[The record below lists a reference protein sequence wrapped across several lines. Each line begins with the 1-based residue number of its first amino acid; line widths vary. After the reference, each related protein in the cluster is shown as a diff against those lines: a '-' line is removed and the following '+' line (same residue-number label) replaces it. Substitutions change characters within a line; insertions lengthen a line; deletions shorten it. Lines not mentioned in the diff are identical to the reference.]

1 MHHLAGLARLDD
13 HPHPAPG
20 VIPDQVVVNGGG
32 GEQRGNGGVVG
43 VDVPVGEDQH
53 RVPLAD
59 LLRGQPADPLQP
71 LLQRLHPAVGV
82 EGGGDGGGR
91 ELALG
96 DVADRLQVGVAQD
109 RGGYLQPLGLGGPLL
124 QQVAPRPE
132 AGRQGHDQLLADRV
146 DGRVGHLGE
155 ELLEVREKVDR
166 ALAEN
171 RQRGVVSHRADRL
184 LAIAG
189 HRGEDELQLLL
200 GIAEG
205 AVPDQEGAGV
215 GIGRLGDRIQ
225 LVETDGSLADPLP
238 VGVAPAEHALDGVV
252 VQDLAGLGV
261 DQEQP
266 ARLQPPLLAD
276 ALLGDRQHPGLGG
289 HHHPTVLG
297 DQPAGRAEAVAV
309 EGGADQAAVGEGDGG
324 GAVPGLDERGV
335 ELVEGV
341 PLLVHERVPV
351 PGLGDH
357 HHDRVLDRATGHGQ
371 QLERVVELARVRP
384 QLVDHRAELADVGAV
399 VRAAELRLAGPHP
412 VDVAAQRVDLAVV
425 RAEAEGLG
433 QVPPG
438 QDVGGEAGV
447 DHGEP
452 GDGHRVAEVRVEG
465 GELVGGEHPLVDE
478 RAAAEARNVE
488 AVAGQPD
495 RVTAPLDDPPED
507 VEAAL
512 QGVALE
518 AEGAD
523 EEPADD
529 RHPGQGGRSGAR
541 RLHRDVA
548 PAEQPEPLVVAGGGD
563 QRLAV
568 RAGRGVLGEED
579 HPHPVGARRREREAG
594 VPAQNGVGELDQ
606 DAGAVAAQ
614 RVRTGGTAVA
624 EVAECLQAGADD
636 LVGRLPVQRRHEG
649 DPAVV
654 VVQPRI
660 VQAPHPVRV
669 AEVLG

>member
-1 MHHLAGLARLDD
+1 M
-13 HPHPAPG
+13 
-20 VIPDQVVVNGGG
+20 
-32 GEQRGNGGVVG
+32 VG

-59 LLRGQPADPLQP
+59 LLRGEPADPLQP
-71 LLQRLHPAVGV
+71 LLQPLHPAVGT
-82 EGGGDGGGR
+82 EGHGDRGGR

-96 DVADRLQVGVAQD
+96 DVADGLQVGVAQD
-109 RGGYLQPLGLGGPLL
+109 RGRHLQPLGLGGPLL
-124 QQVAPRPE
+124 EEVAPRPE
-132 AGRQGHDQLLADRV
+132 AGRQRHHQLLADRV
-146 DGRVGHLGE
+146 DRRVGDLGKELFEVSE
-155 ELLEVREKVDR
+155 EVDGT
-166 ALAEN
+166 LAEDGE
-171 RQRGVVSHRADRL
+171 RSVVAHRAHGL
-184 LAIAG
+184 LAVSR
-189 HRGEDELQLLL
+189 HRGEEHLQLLL
-200 GIAEG
+200 GVAED
-205 AVPDQEGAGV
+205 AMLDEEGAGV
-215 GIGRLGDRIQ
+215 GVGWVGDPVQ
-225 LVETDGSLADPLP
+225 LVESDGALADPIG

-261 DQEQP
+261 DQEE
-266 ARLQPPLLAD
+266 ATGLQPPLLDD
-276 ALLGDRQHPGLGG
+276 AVLGDGQHPGLGG
-289 HHHPTVLG
+289 HHHPTVLR
-297 DQPAGRAEAVAV
+297 DQPAGRPEAVAV
-309 EGGADQAAVGEGDGG
+309 EGGADQAAVGEGDRG
-324 GAVPGLDERGV
+324 GAIPGLDERGV

-371 QLERVVELARVRP
+371 ELKRVVELARVRA

-412 VDVAAQRVDLAVV
+412 VDVAPQRVDLTVV
-425 RAEAEGLG
+425 GAEAEGLG
-433 QVPPG
+433 QVPAG

-452 GDGHRVAEVRVEG
+452 RDRDRVAEVRVEG
-465 GELVGGEHPLVDE
+465 GQLVGGEHPLVHQGP
-478 RAAAEARNVE
+478 AAEARQVE

-495 RVTAPLDDPPED
+495 RVAAPLDDPPED
-507 VEAAL
+507 VEAAF

-523 EEPADD
+523 EELADD
-529 RHPGQGGRSGAR
+529 RHPGQGGRPGAR

-568 RAGRGVLGEED
+568 RPGGGVVGEEG
-579 HPHPVGARRREREAG
+579 HPHPVGAGRREGETG
-594 VPAQNGVGELDQ
+594 VPAQEGVGELDQ
-606 DAGAVAAQ
+606 DAGAVTAQ

-624 EVAECLQAGADD
+624 QVAQRLQAGADD
-636 LVGRLPVQRRHEG
+636 LVGRLPVQSGHEG

-660 VQAPHPVRV
+660 VQAPHPVRI
-669 AEVLG
+669 AEVFG